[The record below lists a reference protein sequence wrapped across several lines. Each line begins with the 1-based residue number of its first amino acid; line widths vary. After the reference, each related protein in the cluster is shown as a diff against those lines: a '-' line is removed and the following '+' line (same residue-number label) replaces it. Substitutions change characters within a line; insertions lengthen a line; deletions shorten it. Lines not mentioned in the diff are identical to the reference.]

1 MTESILKNKA
11 LSLWLDN
18 PNLKHFPEIAKNE
31 NCDVLVVG
39 GGIAGI
45 TTAYLLAKENVDV
58 ILIDAFEFMKLS
70 TGNTT
75 AKVTY
80 QHDLIYRHIL
90 DKYDVETAKLYYQ
103 AQAEAMEMI
112 ESLVADHEIRC
123 DMRKTYSMLYA
134 SDDENIVKLR
144 KEFEAYEKIG
154 ITGNMVEDVPY
165 GLPGRVGLKV
175 DNQLEFDPVKYLSHL
190 IAELE
195 KMGIRMFEYSRAEDI
210 EEQDGLKRIK
220 LQNGNEITA
229 NRVVVSTGFPFF
241 DGSGKYFMRL
251 APYRSY
257 LVAFPV
263 EEAEEGMFITATEP
277 KYSIRF
283 SEAEGRKHLLI
294 GGRGHK
300 VGQEESAENSY
311 RELIDFGQRYFH
323 VGDPSHRWSAQDY
336 ESLDKVPYI
345 GKISSKEN
353 GIYVATGFR
362 KWGMTNGTAAAIL
375 LKDTLMGKESR
386 YQDLFA
392 PNRGEV
398 RESLGK
404 AMKENLNVA
413 KEMIKGKVASKK
425 TELTDINLEEGGI
438 IRHRGKRAGAFKDNN
453 GKLFLVDATCTHL
466 GCELMYNDAEHTY
479 DCPCHGSRF
488 RHDGSIIEGPATK
501 PLKKLD
507 E

>member
-1 MTESILKNKA
+1 MTETILKNEA
-11 LSLWLDN
+11 LSLWLDT
-18 PNLKHFPEIAKNE
+18 PNLKHFPEVVKNE
-31 NCDVLVVG
+31 HCDVLVVG

-45 TTAYLLAKENVDV
+45 TTAYLLAIENVDV

-103 AQAEAMEMI
+103 AQTEAMEMI
-112 ESLVADHEIRC
+112 ERLVADNEIKC
-123 DMRKTYSMLYA
+123 DMRKTYAMLFA
-134 SDDENIVKLR
+134 SDDEGIVKLR

-154 ITGNMVEDVPY
+154 IKGNMVEDVPY
-165 GLPGRVGLKV
+165 GLPGKVGLKV
-175 DNQLEFDPVKYLSHL
+175 DNQLAFDPVKYLSHL
-190 IAELE
+190 ITELE
-195 KMGIRMFEYSRAEDI
+195 NRNIRMFEHSRAIDI
-210 EEQDGLKRIK
+210 KEQDGLKCIK
-220 LQNGNEITA
+220 LQSGIEITA
-229 NRVVVSTGFPFF
+229 NRVVVATGFPFF
-241 DGSGKYFMRL
+241 DGSGQYFMRL

-257 LVAFPV
+257 LVSFPV
-263 EEAEEGMFITATEP
+263 EVVGDGMFITAAEP

-283 SEAEGRKHLLI
+283 SETEGRKHLLI

-311 RELIDFGQRYFH
+311 RELIDFCQKYFH
-323 VGDPSHRWSAQDY
+323 TGEPSHRWSAQDY
-336 ESLDKVPYI
+336 ESLDKIPYI
-345 GKISSKEN
+345 GRISSKEQ

-362 KWGMTNGTAAAIL
+362 KWGMTSGTAAAIL
-375 LKDTLMGKESR
+375 LRDTLLGKESK

-392 PNRGEV
+392 PDRGEL

-404 AMKENLNVA
+404 AMKENINVA
-413 KEMIKGKVASKK
+413 KEMIKGKIASKK
-425 TELTDINLEEGGI
+425 TELADIKLEKGGI
-438 IRHRGKRAGAFKDNN
+438 IRHRGKRAGAYKDTN

-488 RHDGSIIEGPATK
+488 RYDGSIIEGPATK

>member
-11 LSLWLDN
+11 LSLWLDT
-18 PNLKHFPEIAKNE
+18 PNLKRFPEVIKNE
-31 NCDVLVVG
+31 HCDVLVVG
-39 GGIAGI
+39 GGITGI
-45 TTAYLLAKENVDV
+45 TTAYLLAKENIDV
-58 ILIDAFEFMKLS
+58 ILIDALEFMKLS

-75 AKVTY
+75 AKVTF

-90 DKYDVETAKLYYQ
+90 DKYNLEIARLYYQ
-103 AQAEAMEMI
+103 AQTEAMEMI
-112 ESLVADHEIRC
+112 ERLVLDHNIMC
-123 DMRKTYSMLYA
+123 DMRKTYTMIYA
-134 SDDENIVKLR
+134 SDEEGIEKLR
-144 KEFEAYEKIG
+144 KEYEAYEKIG
-154 ITGNMVEDVPY
+154 IKGNMVVDVPY
-165 GLPGRVGLKV
+165 GLPGEVGLKV

-195 KMGIRMFEYSRAEDI
+195 DMGIRMFEHSRAVDIKEQEDS
-210 EEQDGLKRIK
+210 KRIK
-220 LQNGNEITA
+220 LQSGKEITA
-229 NRVVVSTGFPFF
+229 NRVVVSTGFPFY

-263 EEAEEGMFITATEP
+263 EEAEDGMFITATEP

-283 SEAEGRKHLLI
+283 SEAQGRKHLLI

-311 RELIDFGQRYFH
+311 RELIEFGQRYFH
-323 VGDPSHRWSAQDY
+323 VDAPSHRWSAQDY
-336 ESLDKVPYI
+336 ESLDEMPYI
-345 GKISSKEN
+345 GKISSKED
-353 GIYVATGFR
+353 GVYVATGFR

-375 LKDTLMGKESR
+375 LKDTLTGKESK
-386 YQDLFA
+386 YQELFA

-413 KEMIKGKVASKK
+413 KEMIKGKVVSKK
-425 TELTDINLEEGGI
+425 TELADIKQEEGGI
-438 IRHRGKRAGAFKDNN
+438 VRHRGKRAGAYKDAN

-488 RHDGSIIEGPATK
+488 NHDGSIIEGPATK
-501 PLKKLD
+501 SLRKLD
-507 E
+507 K